1 MSNARKLADNLPI
14 DGQLGNRNLIINGGM
29 TISQR
34 IDTTATAI
42 TGGNYGLDRWLA
54 YYDGNSYTTQQV
66 ADAPSGFYNSMKL
79 LVTGTT
85 TPNYSFFGHKLEGN
99 NVNPIGLG
107 TANCKSFTI
116 SFYVKSSVTGVYSIA
131 VGNNAGNLGYP
142 VQYTINSANTWE
154 RKTMTIPPITSGTW
168 EVGSSTGIFLRFNM
182 GSPSSRTDTA
192 GGWRSGNLDGADGS
206 TGAVTWATTSG
217 ASFYITGCQ
226 LEIGSQASPFEH
238 EPVGVTLSK
247 CQRYFYKE
255 NYTSGSFTRGP
266 HATQYETNHKFTH
279 IFHPTTMRATPT
291 STVSYSG
298 GTQTEYQPTTRHF
311 KSYIQS
317 AYNDTTQ
324 RFLTAYQADAE
335 L

>member
-1 MSNARKLADNLPI
+1 MSNARKLADNLPTE
-14 DGQLGNRNLIINGGM
+14 GQLGNRNLIINGGM

-238 EPVGVTLSK
+238 ESVGVTLSK
-247 CQRYFYKE
+247 CQRYYYKE
-255 NYTSGSFTRGP
+255 TYSTTGIF
-266 HATQYETNHKFTH
+266 ATQYVDSHRFIQFN
-279 IFHPTTMRATPT
+279 HPTTMRAIPT
-291 STVSYSG
+291 STTTYG
-298 GTQTEYQPTTRHF
+298 GGVNGTEYQSTTRHF
-311 KSYIQS
+311 KSYMAA
-317 AYNDTTQ
+317 AYNANSQHHLQTS
-324 RFLTAYQADAE
+324 YQADAE